1 LHDDLLHD
9 KNTYH
14 AEEQNS
20 RLTIIRKLIKLLGW
34 KHINDSKVMK
44 KTEFDENVISAL
56 GKSEAFTDQKTK
68 VIFNMS
74 KSKLDVKGDFNTLRY
89 INELLKGFSI
99 KIDAFYDGGRKDENK
114 RYRLSEI
121 NNVSEIVYYLINR
134 GKLHLQDDHH
144 FVEPEYKRFHDL
156 YKPNTKIESNVNT
169 ALLDVDIWAEDE

>member
-1 LHDDLLHD
+1 
-9 KNTYH
+9 
-14 AEEQNS
+14 
-20 RLTIIRKLIKLLGW
+20 
-34 KHINDSKVMK
+34 MK
-44 KTEFDENVISAL
+44 KAEFDENVISAL

-114 RYRLSEI
+114 RYRLSEM

-144 FVEPEYKRFHDL
+144 FVEPEKKRFNELFQYQKNKKSTFD
-156 YKPNTKIESNVNT
+156 TS
-169 ALLDVDIWAEDE
+169 LLDINIWEDEK